1 MKRILLYSLLAT
13 VLFASCRKSDNSKLP
28 DLSRVPVPLIKKD
41 ASANATIDGN
51 APNSFT
57 GKVTVDLFFK
67 DDAKPSKFDIVVIK
81 NGNKSIV
88 KILQADVKTF
98 PAIVTIT
105 GLQLATLFGSPI
117 VLGDKFDVGADVYTQ
132 GGQKFEAFPL
142 VGAGYGA
149 GVANQPGASTSVS
162 YASVCPFNIDD
173 FVGTFKVTI
182 DDWNDFGVGSNIAI
196 TKVSATKLSFIS
208 PVNNLPV
215 VIDVNTTSYVTSVV
229 SQPYGDYKAAGI
241 DPTWTYGNSNIVSVT
256 STKNFLDP
264 CTKVISIAVIYTVS
278 AGQFT
283 NSGGPFI
290 LELKKQ

>member
-1 MKRILLYSLLAT
+1 MKRILLYSVLAT
-13 VLFASCRKSDNSKLP
+13 LLFASCRKSDNSKLP

-67 DDAKPSKFDIVVIK
+67 DDTKPAKFDIVAIK

-88 KILQADVKTF
+88 KIIQADVKSF
-98 PAIVTIT
+98 PATVTIT

-117 VLGDKFDVGADVYTQ
+117 VLGDKFDIGADVYTQ

-149 GVANQPGASTSVS
+149 GVANQPGASTSVT
-162 YASVCPFNIDD
+162 YASVCQFSIDD
-173 FVGTFKVTI
+173 FAGTFKVTV
-182 DDWNDFGVGSNIAI
+182 DDWNDFGVGSNITI
-196 TKVSATKLSFIS
+196 TKVSATKLSFVS
-208 PVNNLPV
+208 PVNNQPII
-215 VIDVNTTSYVTSVV
+215 IDVNSTSFVTSVA
-229 SQPYGDYKAAGI
+229 SQAYGDYKAAGI
-241 DPTWTYGNSNIVSVT
+241 DPTWPYGNANIVSVV
-256 STKNFLDP
+256 STKNFVDP
-264 CTKVISIAVIYTVS
+264 CTKIISIGVVYTVS
-278 AGQFT
+278 VGQFT

-290 LELKKQ
+290 LEMKKQ